1 MSLRSLMPPL
11 PPITSFAFAAHR
23 RRPTGNDSCSDE
35 DGVGEAAFDLMQ
47 ILLKASSP
55 THARADTGAS
65 HSDGAKHSDVANHS
79 NVSNH
84 RDDVGEFAACLPPPP
99 DSRDFLAAIRA
110 YTGDYPRAIR
120 LLTDVKRSGATAA
133 STTAAAASAAA
144 ASERVSDE
152 AGVAETVAG
161 AVGDTLAVE
170 EAVAESGDNWTR
182 NR

>member
-11 PPITSFAFAAHR
+11 PPVTSFSFAAYR
-23 RRPTGNDSCSDE
+23 RRPTGNYSCSDE
-35 DGVGEAAFDLMQ
+35 EGAGEAAFDLMQ
-47 ILLKASSP
+47 ILFKASSP

-99 DSRDFLAAIRA
+99 DSRNFLADIRA

-120 LLTDVKRSGATAA
+120 LLTDVKRSRATAA

-144 ASERVSDE
+144 SKHVSDE